1 MVRQEDIYQ
10 CIFGVKIIRSDLRHD
25 LDHGKSS
32 EIMKKVKSVG
42 DCYKKYCGNRPLKPK
57 DFKKLK
63 ERLYD
68 KVIELEEALIQVMV
82 SEPNP

>member
-1 MVRQEDIYQ
+1 
-10 CIFGVKIIRSDLRHD
+10 
-25 LDHGKSS
+25 
-32 EIMKKVKSVG
+32 MKKVKSVG

-82 SEPNP
+82 SESNP